1 MVVFLALPSI
11 NILSGR
17 LKHEKQFGSSSLS
30 TRCQSP
36 AFLIP
41 ASSPPPPAPR
51 PRCSLPGFMLC
62 IRVLINSDSLFRF
75 SIVKDLVESLPSEL
89 KSQSRNGPLPGRK
102 TSFSPGIH
110 HSLMAPPI
118 LLFSF
123 LISSEKV
130 MISEKSY
137 V

>member
-41 ASSPPPPAPR
+41 ASSPP

>member
-1 MVVFLALPSI
+1 MVVFPALPSI

-36 AFLIP
+36 AFFIP
-41 ASSPPPPAPR
+41 ASSSP

-110 HSLMAPPI
+110 HSLIAPPI

-130 MISEKSY
+130 VISEKSY
-137 V
+137 VW

>member
-1 MVVFLALPSI
+1 MKNNLAVVLLAPGVNLPLFLFQLQVP
-11 NILSGR
+11 
-17 LKHEKQFGSSSLS
+17 
-30 TRCQSP
+30 
-36 AFLIP
+36 
-41 ASSPPPPAPR
+41 

-89 KSQSRNGPLPGRK
+89 KSQSGNGPLPGRK

-137 V
+137 VW

>member
-1 MVVFLALPSI
+1 MVVFPALPSI

-36 AFLIP
+36 AFFIP
-41 ASSPPPPAPR
+41 ASSSPPPS

-137 V
+137 VW

>member
-1 MVVFLALPSI
+1 MKNNLAVVLLAPGVNLPLFLFQL
-11 NILSGR
+11 
-17 LKHEKQFGSSSLS
+17 QV
-30 TRCQSP
+30 
-36 AFLIP
+36 
-41 ASSPPPPAPR
+41 PP

-137 V
+137 VW

>member
-1 MVVFLALPSI
+1 MVVFPALPSI

-17 LKHEKQFGSSSLS
+17 LKHEKQFGSSSLGA
-30 TRCQSP
+30 RCQSP
-36 AFLIP
+36 AFFIP
-41 ASSPPPPAPR
+41 ASSSPE
-51 PRCSLPGFMLC
+51 F
-62 IRVLINSDSLFRF
+62 RVLIDSDSLFRF

-89 KSQSRNGPLPGRK
+89 KSQSGNGPLPGRK
-102 TSFSPGIH
+102 TTFSPGIH

-137 V
+137 VW

>member
-1 MVVFLALPSI
+1 MKNNLAVVLLAPGVNLPLFLFQL
-11 NILSGR
+11 
-17 LKHEKQFGSSSLS
+17 QV
-30 TRCQSP
+30 
-36 AFLIP
+36 
-41 ASSPPPPAPR
+41 PPE
-51 PRCSLPGFMLC
+51 F
-62 IRVLINSDSLFRF
+62 RVLIDSDSLFRF

-89 KSQSRNGPLPGRK
+89 KSQARNRPLPGRK

-137 V
+137 VR